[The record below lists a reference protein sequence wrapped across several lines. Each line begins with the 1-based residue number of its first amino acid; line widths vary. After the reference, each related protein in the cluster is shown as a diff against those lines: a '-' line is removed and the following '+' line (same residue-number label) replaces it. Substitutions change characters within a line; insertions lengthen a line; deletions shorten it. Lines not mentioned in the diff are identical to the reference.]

1 MSRDFSFKYGAV
13 HELHQLA
20 RMGGKREKGKERKG
34 EKGKELT
41 GWRGGVL
48 SGWLFPRGLDP
59 GAPRA
64 GARSPG
70 MTHRAGFESPQSGLV
85 FFVVDS
91 GIGPARGEGNRIV
104 SFATWCPSL
113 NQHQQKD
120 TAPMARDKIPS
131 L

>member
-1 MSRDFSFKYGAV
+1 MSRGFSFKYGAV

-20 RMGGKREKGKERKG
+20 RIGGKREKGKERKG

-70 MTHRAGFESPQSGLV
+70 MTHRLDSNHPIGQQVVRRGPRRGPGVYTPSP
-85 FFVVDS
+85 
-91 GIGPARGEGNRIV
+91 E
-104 SFATWCPSL
+104 
-113 NQHQQKD
+113 
-120 TAPMARDKIPS
+120 
-131 L
+131 